1 MGRDLEPNQFLENQ
15 YIKRKTNIYP
25 VFFMQIELLNSQVV
39 DEARFIFKEIFQEK
53 NEEEII

>member
-1 MGRDLEPNQFLENQ
+1 
-15 YIKRKTNIYP
+15 
-25 VFFMQIELLNSQVV
+25 MQIELLNSQVV